1 VLRRWTPRAG
11 DAAQKT
17 PEELEQERRQQKLK
31 EKQMGLYNLL
41 ASVSHVGAKRPDGVY
56 KAYMHRAGDSTW
68 YEVQDLMIGETVP
81 EAVVIS
87 EAYLQVY
94 ERAA

>member
-1 VLRRWTPRAG
+1 MRPDAG
-11 DAAQKT
+11 AAVKKT
-17 PEELEQERRQQKLK
+17 AEELEQERRQRKLK
-31 EKQMGLYNLL
+31 EKQMGLFNLL

-56 KAYMHRAGDSTW
+56 KVFMHRAGDMTW
-68 YEVQDLMIGETVP
+68 YEVQDLMIGETVQ

-94 ERAA
+94 ERAV